1 MTGPRTRSDRLR
13 QAWVSGAYVIGIVGV
28 LFGVGVLGTRV
39 EESPGGDLSDD
50 ATLLAPHGPAFSIW
64 SLIYLLL
71 TAYVI
76 YQWLPGQT
84 SSDRQRRI
92 GWLAGWTLL
101 LNAAWLLVTQAGWIW
116 VSVLVIVALAVVLAT
131 VMFRLHID
139 DSSGLAETLVVDVT
153 FGLYLGWVL
162 AATGANIGA
171 ALSSSDLGPGRWTAI
186 GLIVSVAIVGGALL
200 RLFGGRIS
208 IAAALAWGLF
218 WIAYGRLFDEPAD
231 SVVGAV
237 AGVCALV
244 ILAISASSQPRAQAR
259 PSTRHPLAL

>member
-1 MTGPRTRSDRLR
+1 MR
-13 QAWVSGAYVIGIVGV
+13 QVWVSVTYVIGIVGV
-28 LFGVGVLGTRV
+28 LFGVGVLGERV

-50 ATLLAPHGPAFSIW
+50 ATLLAPDGPAFSIW

-76 YQWLPGQT
+76 YQWLPSQT
-84 SSDRQRRI
+84 SAPRQRSI
-92 GWLAGWTLL
+92 GWLAGWTLV

-131 VMFRLHID
+131 LMFRLHVEESD
-139 DSSGLAETLVVDVT
+139 GLAETIVVDVT

-171 ALSSSDLGPGRWTAI
+171 ALSSSDLGPGRGVAI
-186 GLIVSVAIVGGALL
+186 GLIVVVTVVGAALL

-208 IAAALAWGLF
+208 IALALAWGLG

-237 AGVCALV
+237 AGICALV
-244 ILAISASSQPRAQAR
+244 VLSIATTSQQRSQDQPAQ
-259 PSTRHPLAL
+259 RHPLAL

>member
-1 MTGPRTRSDRLR
+1 MR
-13 QAWVSGAYVIGIVGV
+13 QVWVSVTYVIGIVGV
-28 LFGVGVLGTRV
+28 LFGVGVLGERV

-50 ATLLAPHGPAFSIW
+50 ATLLAPDGPAFSIW

-76 YQWLPGQT
+76 YQWLPSQT
-84 SSDRQRRI
+84 TSDRQRRV

-116 VSVLVIVALAVVLAT
+116 LSVLVIVALALVLAT
-131 VMFRLHID
+131 LLFRLHVD
-139 DSSGLAETLVVDVT
+139 ESSGLTETLVVDVT

-186 GLIVSVAIVGGALL
+186 GLIVVVTIVGAALL

-208 IAAALAWGLF
+208 IAAALTWGLF

-231 SVVGAV
+231 TAVGAV
-237 AGVCALV
+237 AGVCALI
-244 ILAISASSQPRAQAR
+244 ILGIAAGSQQRRKDQPAQ
-259 PSTRHPLAL
+259 PHPLAL